1 MIKLIAP
8 YKPILAMPGTR
19 ALFVVAFLARLPLTA
34 KSMALTLHVV
44 LDEGGSYAAAGVASM
59 VMTAGMG
66 VGAPLLGRM
75 VDRRGLKP
83 VLLVTGV
90 AESVYWITTPFLSY
104 SVLLVTTFVLGGLL
118 GVPVFSVIRQAVA
131 ARVPESMR
139 RQAFALDSMIVEL
152 VFMVGPALAIA
163 AITSMQS
170 AKATLA
176 AIGVLTVGAVV
187 TLWVLNPPIGHNAA
201 TAGPDALP
209 PPKLPLSTWLR
220 PSFLLVLATGAAAN
234 LVLSGTDISI
244 TALLRQQNAVKWAGV
259 CIIAWCLLSLI
270 GGFWHGSTARPWRLP
285 LLMLLLGAGT
295 IPVGFIGHFGW
306 WWLALAL
313 LPAGFMCAPTLSS
326 TAEAI
331 ASAVPASARGQA
343 MGLQGSAMTLGAA
356 IGAPLAGAVV
366 DRSSPPWAFAATGGI
381 GVLLAAA
388 MLAYQRFAGAGV
400 LETAAPESAVP
411 EISVPEGAMPKGA
424 VPESAVPEWE
434 PEAALAGMT
443 ALAAS
448 QPVTSAAGHPVTV
461 GAPSL
466 PEPAVACA
474 EPAVG

>member
-1 MIKLIAP
+1 MLKLIAP

-44 LDEGGSYAAAGVASM
+44 LDQGGSYAAAGAASM

-83 VLLVTGV
+83 VLLLTGV
-90 AESVYWITTPFLSY
+90 AEAAYWVSAPLLPY
-104 SVLLVTTFVLGGLL
+104 PVLLVTTFALGGVL

-131 ARVPESMR
+131 ARVPEARR

-163 AITSMQS
+163 AITTMQT
-170 AKATLA
+170 AKPTLA
-176 AIGVLTVGAVV
+176 AIGVLTVGSVV
-187 TLWVLNPPIGHNAA
+187 ALWVLDPPIGHGAGRTEPGAA
-201 TAGPDALP
+201 AA
-209 PPKLPLSTWLR
+209 PKLPMSTWLR
-220 PSFLLVLATGAAAN
+220 PSFFLVLASGLGAN

-244 TALLRQQNAVKWAGV
+244 TALLRQQDAVKWAGV
-259 CIIAWCLLSLI
+259 CIFAWCLLSLI

-285 LLMLLLGAGT
+285 VLMMTLGAGT

-313 LPAGFMCAPTLSS
+313 LPAGFMCAPTLAC
-326 TAEAI
+326 TAEAV
-331 ASAVPASARGQA
+331 AAAVPASARGQA
-343 MGLQGSAMTLGAA
+343 LGLQGSAMTLGGA

-366 DRSSPPWAFAATGGI
+366 DGSSPPWAFATTGAI

-388 MLAYQRFAGAGV
+388 TLAYQRFAGVGGERAAV
-400 LETAAPESAVP
+400 APEPVRAPGPGPAPEPIAVG
-411 EISVPEGAMPKGA
+411 GAA
-424 VPESAVPEWE
+424 VAAA
-434 PEAALAGMT
+434 EAA
-443 ALAAS
+443 
-448 QPVTSAAGHPVTV
+448 V
-461 GAPSL
+461 
-466 PEPAVACA
+466 C
-474 EPAVG
+474 